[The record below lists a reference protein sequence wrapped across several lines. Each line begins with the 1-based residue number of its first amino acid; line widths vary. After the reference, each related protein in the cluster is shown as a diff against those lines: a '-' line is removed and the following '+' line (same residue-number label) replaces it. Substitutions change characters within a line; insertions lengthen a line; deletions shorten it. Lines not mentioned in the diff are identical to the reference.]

1 MNETTSLTCQ
11 TQCPTAC
18 PCPILL
24 SIASSIAHEEDALA
38 CILNAE
44 CAKINRVIAASSDY
58 EALIAIDT
66 SVQATLERVIEL
78 EGILKTKY
86 LTFVPFRKHL
96 SPEYFSFHNPLF
108 ISVNK
113 YSIVSQ
119 RILWYNNNNY
129 RR

>member
-11 TQCPTAC
+11 PQCPTAC

-44 CAKINRVIAASSDY
+44 CAKKINRVIAASSDY

-78 EGILKTKY
+78 EGILKTK
-86 LTFVPFRKHL
+86 LDSILPFL
-96 SPEYFSFHNPLF
+96 NEC
-108 ISVNK
+108 I
-113 YSIVSQ
+113 
-119 RILWYNNNNY
+119 
-129 RR
+129 

>member
-11 TQCPTAC
+11 TQCSTAC

-78 EGILKTKY
+78 EGILKTK
-86 LTFVPFRKHL
+86 LDSILPFL
-96 SPEYFSFHNPLF
+96 NEC
-108 ISVNK
+108 I
-113 YSIVSQ
+113 
-119 RILWYNNNNY
+119 
-129 RR
+129 